1 MTTNTIE
8 GLRVYQWGFEGVK
21 AVGTLTVD
29 TQPTIGDTFTIG
41 GIVYTFVA
49 VVDANAEGEVS
60 IGANVAGAKL
70 AIVAAINGTD
80 GFNNPHPAVTASAF
94 SGDVA
99 TLTARIPGEA
109 GDAIAT
115 TETFTAGTNIF
126 NATTLGGTTAG
137 VYARGTSVAA
147 TSKMAIEKIE
157 WGDDDENIYRPSF
170 ANGLLMRNRGEATAV
185 QHGTRFSFSD
195 QPVVWEQ
202 LMHWL
207 ALCVKG
213 EPSVTYEDGS
223 PDVYRWTFTRTP
235 TANPQPLAVTLER
248 RFSNGSDFVDQEC
261 SYAMLSMFGLSY
273 AENEHLRMSG
283 EGFARK
289 FSTATITAALSAPT
303 AELGVSALSTVYVD
317 DTWGAA
323 GGTLLAEQVIGWDLE
338 FGTGFAPL
346 YTAEGRTNLDFT
358 KAQPN
363 AREVMANLKLTI
375 LLDPTTYAAEQ
386 IAAAAGTRR
395 AIQVKVAGS
404 GSRLLK
410 FNGLFQHTK
419 PALFKIGEQDGQ
431 DIVEM
436 ELEEATD
443 ETNFFSV
450 IFEHPSVYSLA

>member
-1 MTTNTIE
+1 MTANTIS
-8 GLRVYQWGFEGVK
+8 GLRINQWGVEGVHPT
-21 AVGTLTVD
+21 ATLTMAVV
-29 TQPTIGDTFTIG
+29 PTANKTIIIG
-41 GIVYTFVA
+41 GVTYTFVA
-49 VVDANAEGEVS
+49 DADLNAKGEIA
-60 IGANVAGAKL
+60 IGAGAGLVATARTNL
-70 AIVAAINGTD
+70 VAAIAGDAWND
-80 GFNNPHPAVTASAF
+80 ANPAVSMAAFVANDAVLTGRVVGATPAVTGTWTDDAGNSA
-94 SGDVA
+94 
-99 TLTARIPGEA
+99 TA
-109 GDAIAT
+109 
-115 TETFTAGTNIF
+115 FTGGSAAHGT
-126 NATTLGGTTAG
+126 A
-137 VYARGTSVAA
+137 VAA
-147 TSKMAIEKIE
+147 TSKIAIENLE
-157 WGDDDENIYRPSF
+157 WGDDDENIYRPQF
-170 ANGLLMRNRGEATAV
+170 ANGLLLRNRGTATAV
-185 QHGTRFSFSD
+185 QHGTRFSLSD

-202 LMHWL
+202 LPHWL
-207 ALCVKG
+207 AMSIAG
-213 EPSVTYEDGS
+213 GVTPAWVSGATDI
-223 PDVYRWTFTRTP
+223 YRWTFTRSPLT
-235 TANPQPLAVTLER
+235 NPLPESFTLER
-248 RFSNGSDFVDQEC
+248 RYSNGVGGTIDQRC
-261 SYAMLSMFGLSY
+261 TYAMLSKIGFSY
-273 AENEHLRMSG
+273 AQNEHLRMSA

-289 FSTATITAALSAPT
+289 FETNAITGALSLPT
-303 AELGVSALSTVYVD
+303 AELGVSALSTVYLD
-317 DTWGAA
+317 ASWGAI

-346 YTAEGRTNLDFT
+346 FTAEGRTNLDFT

-443 ETNFFSV
+443 ESNFFSV

>member
-8 GLRVYQWGFEGVK
+8 GLRVYQWGFEGTK
-21 AVGTLTVD
+21 AAGTLTVD

-41 GIVYTFVA
+41 GIVYTFTA
-49 VVDANAEGEVS
+49 VVDADTEGEVS

-94 SGDVA
+94 SGDV
-99 TLTARIPGEA
+99 TTITARIPGEA
-109 GDAIAT
+109 GDAIGT

-126 NATTLGGTTAG
+126 NATTLGATTAG
-137 VYARGTSVAA
+137 TYARGTSVPA

-170 ANGLLMRNRGEATAV
+170 ANGLLLRNRGEATAV

-202 LMHWL
+202 LMHWF

-213 EPSVTYEDGS
+213 EPTVTYVDGS
-223 PDVYRWTFTRTP
+223 PDVYRWVFTRTP
-235 TANPQPLAVTLER
+235 TANPQPLAATLER
-248 RFSNGSDFVDQEC
+248 RFSNGADFVDQEC
-261 SYAMLSMFGLSY
+261 GYAMLSSFGLSY

-289 FSTATITAALSAPT
+289 FATATITGALSAPT
-303 AELGVSALSTVYVD
+303 AELGVSALSTVYVND
-317 DTWGAA
+317 SWATA
-323 GGTLLAEQVIGWDLE
+323 GDTLLSEQVVGWEWE
-338 FGTGFAPL
+338 FGSGLFPQP
-346 YTAEGRTNLDFT
+346 TAEGRTDLDFT
-358 KAQPN
+358 KHQINAQ
-363 AREVMANLKLTI
+363 EVMSNLKLTL
-375 LLDPTTYAAEQ
+375 LLDPTTYAAE
-386 IAAAAGTRR
+386 AAKAAAGTRR

-404 GSRLLK
+404 GGRLLTID
-410 FNGLFQHTK
+410 GLYQYTK
-419 PALFKIGEQDGQ
+419 PSIFKIGEQNGQ
-431 DIVEM
+431 DIVEL

-443 ETNFFSV
+443 QTNFLS
-450 IFEHPSVYSLA
+450 ITLDHPSVASLA